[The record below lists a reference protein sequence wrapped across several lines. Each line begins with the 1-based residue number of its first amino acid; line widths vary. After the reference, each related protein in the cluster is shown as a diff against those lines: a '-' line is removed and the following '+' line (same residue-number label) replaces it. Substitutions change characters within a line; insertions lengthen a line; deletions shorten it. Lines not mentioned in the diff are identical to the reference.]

1 MRWLIFGPTRG
12 LTKQRHP
19 AMELRT
25 AVVAG
30 AMLFALMGCGEAER
44 ANTPPPSSLTAFSPE
59 QFADIPLPRGYVFS
73 PEKDQLAVTLAGG
86 AVRRFEVSLEQRE
99 GAEPQSFDSLLREMQ
114 RELLAMGWL
123 VAPNRDDLRE
133 WLKGQERLV
142 LETGRTGGR
151 TTIRLRLRPAP
162 LVGP

>member
-1 MRWLIFGPTRG
+1 MDLRSAVMG
-12 LTKQRHP
+12 L
-19 AMELRT
+19 
-25 AVVAG
+25 
-30 AMLFALMGCGEAER
+30 AMLFTLVGCGEAER
-44 ANTPPPSSLTAFSPE
+44 ATTPPPSTSTAFSPE

-99 GAEPQSFDSLLREMQ
+99 GAEPQSFDNLLREMQ
-114 RELLAMGWL
+114 RELSAAGWL

-133 WLKGQERLV
+133 WWKGQERLV
-142 LETGRTGGR
+142 LETGRTGAR
-151 TTIRLRLRPAP
+151 TTIRLRLRPPP